1 MTTGSDG
8 FARMWDVR
16 EATLKRYGAIVGK
29 RAEYRLRLT
38 EKEKQADKQQVESQ
52 HPARAASGPV
62 APLPPLPVRGNEGA
76 APPLAPVA
84 AANVDPPPLV
94 VPPLPDAVPPLPGA
108 QPAQP
113 NAAQANALN
122 EDIVPGQFVAND
134 IIDEGVKLLA
144 KYQHGATGPNIAGP
158 GTRARR
164 AAVNVICVAR
174 CPYGGHFTT
183 GSDDGI
189 CRVWEDSDEYGV
201 EIIDH
206 RSSGVSNNLPAS
218 ALGRRMTRSA
228 RTGK

>member
-1 MTTGSDG
+1 VTTGSDG

-38 EKEKQADKQQVESQ
+38 EKEKKADEEQVESQ
-52 HPARAASGPV
+52 HPARAASGP
-62 APLPPLPVRGNEGA
+62 ADLLPPLPVRGNELA
-76 APPLAPVA
+76 APPQAAVA
-84 AANVDPPPLV
+84 AENVDPPALV

-108 QPAQP
+108 EPAHP
-113 NAAQANALN
+113 NAALANALN
-122 EDIVPGQFVAND
+122 EDIAPGQFVAND

-164 AAVNVICVAR
+164 NAVNVICVAR

-189 CRVWEDSDEYGV
+189 CRVWEDSDENGV
-201 EIIDH
+201 EIIDQ
-206 RSSGVSNNLPAS
+206 RFAGVSNDLSAS
-218 ALGRRMTRSA
+218 TMGRRVTRSA
-228 RTGK
+228 RSGK

>member
-1 MTTGSDG
+1 VTTGSDG

-38 EKEKQADKQQVESQ
+38 EKEKKADKKQVESQ
-52 HPARAASGPV
+52 HPSGPV
-62 APLPPLPVRGNEGA
+62 DLLPPLPVRGNEPA
-76 APPLAPVA
+76 VPPLAAVA
-84 AANVDPPPLV
+84 AENVDPPALV

-108 QPAQP
+108 EPAQ
-113 NAAQANALN
+113 ADAVN
-122 EDIVPGQFVAND
+122 EDIAPGQFVAND

-189 CRVWEDSDEYGV
+189 CRVWEDSDENGV
-201 EIIDH
+201 EIIDQ
-206 RSSGVSNNLPAS
+206 RFSGVSNDVPAS
-218 ALGRRMTRSA
+218 TLGRRVTRSA
-228 RTGK
+228 RSGK